1 VANQLDRNL
10 NIVVLMGGWSAER
23 PVSLMSGN
31 GVADA
36 LEERGFTNVTRIDMD
51 RNVAQVLAG
60 IRPDVVFNALHG
72 TPGEDGT
79 VQGMLDLMQ
88 IPYTHSGLETSVIAI
103 DKELTKMVLVPHG
116 VRMPKGKIVESK
128 SLYEGDPMARPYVLK
143 PVNEGSSVGVA
154 IVTDQGNYGHPISAR
169 AEGPWMHFDRLLAE
183 PFIRGRELTV
193 SVMGDEAMCVTELKP
208 KAGFYDFDAKYT
220 DGLTEHVCPA
230 DVPPN
235 IAKEMMDMALAA
247 HRLLGCRGASRSDF
261 RWDDSQGEAGVY
273 LLEVNTQPGMTPL
286 SLVPEQARQKG
297 ISYGELVERIIAE
310 ALAGAAGKAQA
321 REEASAG

>member
-1 VANQLDRNL
+1 MSGLDRNIH
-10 NIVVLMGGWSAER
+10 IVVLMGGWSAER

-36 LEERGFTNVTRIDMD
+36 LEGCGFTHVSRVDMD
-51 RNVAQVLAG
+51 RNVAQVLTAL
-60 IRPDVVFNALHG
+60 RPDVVFNALHG

-103 DKELTKMVLVPHG
+103 DKELTKMVLVPGG
-116 VRMPKGKIVESK
+116 VRMPKGKMVDSK
-128 SLYEGDPMARPYVLK
+128 ALYEGDPMPRPYVLK

-154 IVTDQGNYGHPISAR
+154 IVTDESNYGHPISAR
-169 AEGPWMHFDRLLAE
+169 AEGPWMHFERLLAE

-193 SVMGDEAMCVTELKP
+193 AVLGDEALCVTELKV
-208 KAGFYDFDAKYT
+208 KSGFYDFDSKYT
-220 DGLTEHVCPA
+220 DGMTEHVCPA
-230 DVPPN
+230 EVPAA
-235 IAKEMMDMALAA
+235 IAEAMMAMALRS
-247 HRLLGCRGASRSDF
+247 HHLLGCRGASRSDF
-261 RWDDSQGEAGVY
+261 RWDDEQGEAGIY

-286 SLVPEQARQKG
+286 SLYPEQAKHKG

-310 ALAGAAGKAQA
+310 ALVGATSRAEALAGTAH
-321 REEASAG
+321 